1 MLVLT
6 AASGP
11 QLLLPAQR
19 IQEILPGE
27 AQGTQVR
34 MPDGTT
40 FQVQESP
47 EEVRRQWRQSQTL
60 ELD

>member
-11 QLLLPAQR
+11 QLLLSAQR
-19 IQEILPGE
+19 IQEILPGDKE
-27 AQGTQVR
+27 GTQVHL
-34 MPDGTT
+34 PDETT

-47 EEVRRQWRQSQTL
+47 AEVRRQWRRQQTL